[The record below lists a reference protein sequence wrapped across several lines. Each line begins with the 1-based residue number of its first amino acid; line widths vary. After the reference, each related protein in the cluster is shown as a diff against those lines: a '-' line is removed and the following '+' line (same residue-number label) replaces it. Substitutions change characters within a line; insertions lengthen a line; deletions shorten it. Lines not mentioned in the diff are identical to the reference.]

1 MWSEKIN
8 DIFDSTKVYGFKHFG
23 AEGPTLTLKMIPP
36 NISISMNLLV
46 KLNFIN

>member
-1 MWSEKIN
+1 MIIPIK
-8 DIFDSTKVYGFKHFG
+8 FYGFKDFG
-23 AEGPTLTLKMIPP
+23 AGDPTLMGIFNRKLTLKMIPP